1 MKHSIRIKQ
10 YICKKEDFGGWKQQR
25 EEIADHYLMKN
36 RAFVVFF
43 NNTKIPTI
51 LEIVLTNEELG
62 KTGMPTLVLQ

>member
-1 MKHSIRIKQ
+1 METTKRGNSRPLLDEKW
-10 YICKKEDFGGWKQQR
+10 FS
-25 EEIADHYLMKN
+25 N

-43 NNTKIPTI
+43 SNTKI

>member
-1 MKHSIRIKQ
+1 METTKRGNSRPLLDEKW
-10 YICKKEDFGGWKQQR
+10 FS
-25 EEIADHYLMKN
+25 N

-62 KTGMPTLVLQ
+62 KTGMLTLVWH